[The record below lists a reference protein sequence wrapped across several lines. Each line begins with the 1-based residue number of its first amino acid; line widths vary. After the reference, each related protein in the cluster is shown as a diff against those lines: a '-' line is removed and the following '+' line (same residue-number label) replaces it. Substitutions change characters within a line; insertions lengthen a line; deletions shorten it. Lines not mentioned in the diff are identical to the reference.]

1 MKHIGRDILKMKN
14 LVTTKN
20 IDDILLIG
28 EHMIELPKRQTRYVI
43 VDDENGIFLGTYTM
57 ADFKQKIEEEF
68 LGEDEY
74 IPPYDLDR
82 SFALFAKDNPFSVP
96 RACSFETR
104 EEARRFILD
113 SFGPTAKKLR
123 LKTAPVQTASLY
135 PDVVDLIKSDLGHMT
150 FDMLDGL
157 DIPSKYPH

>member
-1 MKHIGRDILKMKN
+1 MKRIVRDGLKMKN

-28 EHMIELPKRQTRYVI
+28 EHMIQLPKRQTRYVI

-104 EEARRFILD
+104 EEARHFIKD
-113 SFGPTAKKLR
+113 QFGPTAKRLR
-123 LKTAPVQTASLY
+123 LKTAPVETSSQY
-135 PDVVDLIKSDLGHMT
+135 PDVVDLIKSNLGHMT

-157 DIPSKYPH
+157 DITSKYMH